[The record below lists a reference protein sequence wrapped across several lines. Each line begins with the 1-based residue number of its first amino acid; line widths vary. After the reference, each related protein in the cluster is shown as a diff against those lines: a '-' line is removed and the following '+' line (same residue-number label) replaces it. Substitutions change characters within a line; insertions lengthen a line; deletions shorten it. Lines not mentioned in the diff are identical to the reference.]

1 MGGDGGVNYTKMNN
15 SENRILNTD
24 AMDGFH
30 GLDHL
35 NNADHMTSSPL
46 CSRQSSLDMDEDS
59 TDAIANGNGNFFM
72 QNLRPAGFTPR
83 GNSLD
88 ANSVG
93 SSFISPRA
101 PERSISDDFN
111 LATEAEAVKTQAGTP
126 RFLEKRNTAPSRN
139 VSSVRNRSIVFDN
152 VPTTPPPTTML
163 AAAPRNTISP
173 SQPTSLTMTLP
184 VQTFT
189 AEQLVNKKMD
199 WMKRMNVFT
208 TEHDMSC
215 SEFNSLVQLTNNIRF
230 ANGGD
235 STHYHCLCPSFET
248 KTKCTHCMH
257 KNPNTYK
264 KERSRVFE
272 PESSLDPVEP
282 LSQSQNKW
290 TPQIRFTD
298 NAIQNQ
304 ITTGT
309 CNYKCKQL
317 KQLIIFLQ
325 LYGDS
330 KFPNKKRKKPNQK
343 ISIHSFTQAKK
354 GLVSFGLESTYYI
367 DVWAP
372 KLVHRFVE
380 RLGGVDKMVEA
391 TRIFFSNTMLA
402 TAARLLKISGFDE
415 SCWSTSTSTSTSMS
429 TSSSASLS
437 ASLSPTSTQSFGMQ
451 GMQRGLN
458 FSNEDAL
465 MPSNTVS
472 SSMSNVTDSQF
483 NEHIVMVQ
491 DRVRSY
497 CNEWNAD
504 NHSSLSLDYDWMQN
518 NMLPFENMQ
527 LENVQRNCR
536 VTHFHAILAAD
547 IEDKQRASLTRAVTN
562 FALEEVKKNNF
573 KEHESTGSP
582 LRKKSRSNSMR
593 SSFDDDLEI

>member
-1 MGGDGGVNYTKMNN
+1 MSQLTMNTRSRRRPANLLMPGILPAPVTFSPMGFEETPCSGDGGVNYTNMNN

-173 SQPTSLTMTLP
+173 SQPTSLTMTFP
-184 VQTFT
+184 VSTFT

-215 SEFNSLVQLTNNIRF
+215 SEFDSLVQLTNNIRS

-235 STHYHCLCPSFET
+235 NTFNHCLCPSFET

-298 NAIQNQ
+298 DAIQNQ

-330 KFPNKKRKKPNQK
+330 RFPNKKRKKPNQK

-402 TAARLLKISGFDE
+402 TAAHLLKISGFDE

-429 TSSSASLS
+429 MSMSTSSS

-472 SSMSNVTDSQF
+472 SSMSNATDSQF
-483 NEHIVMVQ
+483 NEHLGMVQ

-504 NHSSLSLDYDWMQN
+504 NHSSLLLDYDWMQN

-527 LENVQRNCR
+527 LENVQRHCR

-547 IEDKQRASLTRAVTN
+547 IEDKQRAR
-562 FALEEVKKNNF
+562 
-573 KEHESTGSP
+573 
-582 LRKKSRSNSMR
+582 
-593 SSFDDDLEI
+593 